1 MKDYRKTKK
10 KIFPL
15 KVSDAFYSDLRYV
28 AQHEGVPVSAFVR
41 SHLEPIVA
49 KELKKMWAKRMGKK
63 MTFTDLAQQYTWSGK
78 TYFEDKSVDEILYG
92 GKLHEDE
99 K

>member
-1 MKDYRKTKK
+1 MT
-10 KIFPL
+10 L
-15 KVSDAFYSDLRYV
+15 
-28 AQHEGVPVSAFVR
+28 
-41 SHLEPIVA
+41 LEFA
-49 KELKKMWAKRMGKK
+49 EK
-63 MTFTDLAQQYTWSGK
+63 YTWKGK

>member
-1 MKDYRKTKK
+1 MSSKKT
-10 KIFPL
+10 IFPL
-15 KVSDAFYSDLRYV
+15 KVSDAFYSDLKYV
-28 AQHEGVPVSAFVR
+28 AKSEGLPVSAFVR
-41 SHLEPIVA
+41 KHLEPVVMQKA
-49 KELKKMWAKRMGKK
+49 KKLRVKSSKKMSFSEFVMAHQFK
-63 MTFTDLAQQYTWSGK
+63 GK

>member
-1 MKDYRKTKK
+1 MDYTKEKKT
-10 KIFPL
+10 IFPL
-15 KVSDAFYSDLRYV
+15 KVSDAFYGDLRYV
-28 AQHEGVPVSAFVR
+28 ARNEGVPTSVFVR
-41 SHLEPIVA
+41 RH
-49 KELKKMWAKRMGKK
+49 LKKVVDEKLKHLQKTKRGKNLSLEELLEK
-63 MTFTDLAQQYTWSGK
+63 FAFKGK

>member
-1 MKDYRKTKK
+1 MDYKKTKK
-10 KIFPL
+10 TIFPL
-15 KVSDAFYSDLRYV
+15 KVSDAFYTDLKYV
-28 AQHEGVPVSAFVR
+28 AKSEGLPVSAFVR
-41 SHLEPIVA
+41 KHLEPLIA
-49 KELKKMWAKRMGKK
+49 NKTKKLKEKNSKK
-63 MTFTDLAQQYTWSGK
+63 MTFSEFVEKYTWRGK

>member
-1 MKDYRKTKK
+1 MDYKKTKK
-10 KIFPL
+10 TIFPL
-15 KVSDAFYSDLRYV
+15 KVSDAFYSELKYV
-28 AQHEGVPVSAFVR
+28 AKSEGLPVSAFVR
-41 SHLEPIVA
+41 KHLEPVVMQ
-49 KELKKMWAKRMGKK
+49 KAKRLNAKGSKK
-63 MTFTDLAQQYTWSGK
+63 MTLLEFAEKYTWRGK

>member
-1 MKDYRKTKK
+1 MEYKKTKK
-10 KIFPL
+10 TIFPL
-15 KVSDAFYSDLRYV
+15 KVSDAFYSDLKYV
-28 AQHEGVPVSAFVR
+28 AKSEGLPVSAFVR
-41 SHLEPIVA
+41 KHLEPVVA
-49 KELKKMWAKRMGKK
+49 QKTKRLNEKGSKKK
-63 MTFTDLAQQYTWSGK
+63 MTFSEFVMAHQFKGK

>member
-1 MKDYRKTKK
+1 MDYKKTKK
-10 KIFPL
+10 TIFPL
-15 KVSDAFYSDLRYV
+15 KISDTFYSDLKYV
-28 AQHEGVPVSAFVR
+28 AKSEGLPVSVFVR
-41 SHLEPIVA
+41 KHLEPLIANKTKRLKA
-49 KELKKMWAKRMGKK
+49 KKSKKITFPELSEK
-63 MTFTDLAQQYTWSGK
+63 YTWRGK

>member
-1 MKDYRKTKK
+1 
-10 KIFPL
+10 
-15 KVSDAFYSDLRYV
+15 
-28 AQHEGVPVSAFVR
+28 
-41 SHLEPIVA
+41 
-49 KELKKMWAKRMGKK
+49 MGKK
-63 MTFTDLAQQYTWSGK
+63 MTFADLATLYAWRGK